1 MNGIVLRNQM
11 TNDLRLM
18 GIKTLCF
25 CFEFVNVNST
35 VDLYFSGYCLSR
47 LVESAPISQRLNIF
61 TSPGLHQV

>member
-11 TNDLRLM
+11 TNNLRLM
-18 GIKTLCF
+18 GIKIMCF

-35 VDLYFSGYCLSR
+35 VDLCFFGYCLSR

-61 TSPGLHQV
+61 TSLGLHQV